1 MLPGAGW
8 PLEDLGMFLL
18 EGTEGTVSE
27 KERNRACPMKRRPV
41 CGSVERGGK
50 SGGSRS

>member
-18 EGTEGTVSE
+18 EGTVSE

-41 CGSVERGGK
+41 CGSVERRGK

>member
-8 PLEDLGMFLL
+8 PLGDLGMFLL

-27 KERNRACPMKRRPV
+27 KERNRAPPMKRRQICV
-41 CGSVERGGK
+41 SIERGGK
-50 SGGSRS
+50 SEGSCS